1 MQVYEYKKTETVGK
15 HYHNNLRAR
24 KIDRQTDERERG
36 DEVFFFLISHS
47 TDYLY

>member
-1 MQVYEYKKTETVGK
+1 MNTRKQKQQANTVIIIYERE
-15 HYHNNLRAR
+15 RE
-24 KIDRQTDERERG
+24 IDRQTDERERG